1 MLLALGAG
9 CKRESPVLVQ
19 EVIIPVGFHGWLQ
32 IVQDD
37 PNCPKAE
44 LRHRRIVPG
53 SDHSG
58 VICIAEELPALEWF
72 RREYRFDDG
81 SVVPPSD
88 VQQEGA
94 TARRCAALQRRGCRG
109 RCAAATTERHVAA
122 TATRRRSRGAGRRP
136 GARPPP

>member
-58 VICIAEELPALEWF
+58 VICIAEELPAL
-72 RREYRFDDG
+72 G
-81 SVVPPSD
+81 SDCKAKVTPIP
-88 VQQEGA
+88 
-94 TARRCAALQRRGCRG
+94 L
-109 RCAAATTERHVAA
+109 
-122 TATRRRSRGAGRRP
+122 ATRLRRAIGLVVSTTM
-136 GARPPP
+136 